1 MNRTEFIALTAV
13 ILFVAFVLGW
23 FTHWLVHRFSSVKAS
38 EMGELDKLAQQLHE
52 AEEQRDQ
59 AVAYYQ
65 QREQDLTNAVHQT
78 EAELSAAMDGL
89 RDARQEAEELRAYI
103 ERVSQTENSGEPA
116 SDGTPLF
123 QRR

>member
-23 FTHWLVHRFSSVKAS
+23 FGHWLVHRFVRVKGS
-38 EMGELDKLAQQLHE
+38 DMNELDSMAQQLHD

-59 AVAYYQ
+59 AVDYYQ
-65 QREQDLTNAVHQT
+65 KRESQLTNNLHQT
-78 EAELSAAMDGL
+78 EAELRAAMEGL

-103 ERVSQTENSGEPA
+103 ERMNQPA
-116 SDGTPLF
+116 ETAEGGAPVF
-123 QRR
+123 RRG